1 MAQNKLIVKNTIFMY
16 TRMILIMG
24 VTLYASRVVL
34 DKLGVQDFSLYNVV
48 GGIVGMLS
56 FLNGTL
62 STGTS
67 RFITYELG
75 TKDEN
80 RLLQTYRTSVLPIC
94 FSR

>member
-1 MAQNKLIVKNTIFMY
+1 MY

-75 TKDEN
+75 TKDETDCCKPIAH
-80 RLLQTYRTSVLPIC
+80 QFLPIC

>member
-48 GGIVGMLS
+48 G
-56 FLNGTL
+56 
-62 STGTS
+62 
-67 RFITYELG
+67 
-75 TKDEN
+75 
-80 RLLQTYRTSVLPIC
+80 
-94 FSR
+94 